1 MFYVADLHIHSHY
14 SRATSRDL
22 TLDTIYQWA
31 KIKGINVVGT
41 GDFTHPHWYNEIK
54 EKLVPDGTGFFRM
67 KDPPVTEALPAIKT
81 SDIDV
86 RFCLSAEISSIYKY
100 DGRVRKNHNVIF
112 APDLESA
119 QKINSRLSAIG
130 NLKSDGRPI
139 LGLPSRDLLEI
150 VLKTSDNACL
160 IPAHV
165 WTPWFS
171 TLGSK
176 AGYDSIGECYRDLT
190 EYIFA
195 LETGLSSDPSMN
207 WRLSDLD
214 RYSLVSN
221 SDAHSPQK
229 LGREA
234 NIFDTELSYFGMFNA
249 LRTKQGFLGTYEF
262 FPEEGKYHLDGH
274 RKCGIVFE
282 PDITNQHKGICPVCN
297 KPLTIGV
304 LHRVEKLA
312 DRSKGTRPA
321 NSPGYHYLIPLP
333 EILSEIKGSGPYS
346 KSVQSIYQQIVSEFG
361 NEFTLLMEAPAED
374 IKKKCGYMI
383 SEAVR
388 RMRDNEVNPLPGYD
402 GEFGTIRIFNEG
414 ELESLSG
421 QSNLFGFEASKM
433 TKRRSIQSGSL
444 DFKGEQGDTGK
455 RTLVLNTEQELI
467 KNSADRALLV
477 RAGPGTGKTET
488 LIQWIIN
495 RITGFNN
502 SPGKILAITFTNKA
516 ADEILARLKNIEAGG
531 YGGIMAGTFHSV
543 CFGILQERYP
553 GLATIYDRE
562 GRDIVLRMLLPDKG
576 DAEIKKLSNALSEY
590 FEKGSQP
597 EATGIEHTAGLYCE
611 YNSKNNS
618 VDLSYIIG
626 LTVKLLGDE
635 PEFLERIR
643 ERFSCIA
650 VDEFQDINP
659 LQYRF
664 IKFIARDKNI
674 LAIGDPDQAIYGF
687 RGSDV
692 NLFFRFKEDF
702 SAAEINLCRNY
713 RSSEIILKAAG
724 NIIANNGLRSNLK
737 LIAGTNNRK
746 KVKVYNAKDTAAEA
760 KYILN
765 EIDGYIGGTE
775 NLSIGSHS
783 AHGSYSFS
791 DISVLFR
798 THSVGRE
805 LLREL
810 KKKGIPVH
818 YGDGSSY
825 LEETPFGLISD
836 VLRLIVNPADL
847 VPLKSVMVNGLMYTE
862 SESGSFIKNIY
873 PEGEHWS
880 GRAVE
885 QGGLTGLHN
894 PERFNGWQEF
904 YNTLKD
910 SYQSEKPS
918 GVIGKICD
926 FFLPEDKLDDMQI
939 LKREAILDFAAESEA
954 DAYGFLRRMMLGN
967 YSDAGRLKSE
977 GVSLLT
983 FHAAKGLEFP
993 VVFIAGA
1000 EENITPLTG
1009 KNADIDEERRLFYV
1023 ALTRARDEVHITWS
1037 AQRRIYGREEHMEH
1051 SRFIGE
1057 AGEELVEKV
1066 SDEPKIKKEAKEAA
1080 KERQLSLF

>member
-14 SRATSRDL
+14 SRATSKDL
-22 TLDTIYQWA
+22 NLDTIYQWA

-41 GDFTHPHWYNEIK
+41 GDFTHPQWYNEIK

-67 KDPPVTEALPAIKT
+67 KDPPVTEALPGIKT

-100 DGRVRKNHNVIF
+100 DGRVRKNHNIIF

-119 QKINSRLSAIG
+119 QKINARLSVIG

-150 VLKTSDNACL
+150 VLKTSDNAFL

-221 SDAHSPQK
+221 SDAHSAQR

-234 NIFDTELSYFGMFNA
+234 NVFDTELSYFGMFNA
-249 LRTKQGFLGTYEF
+249 LKTRQGFLGTYEF

-282 PDITNQHKGICPVCN
+282 PDTTNQHKGICPVCHR
-297 KPLTIGV
+297 PLTIGV

-312 DRSKGTRPA
+312 DRSEGIRPA
-321 NSPGYHYLIPLP
+321 NSPGFHYLIPLP
-333 EILSEIKGSGPYS
+333 EILSEIKGSGPSS
-346 KSVQSIYQQIVSEFG
+346 KSVQGIYQQIVSEFG
-361 NEFTLLMEAPAED
+361 NEFTFLMDAPAED
-374 IKKKCGYMI
+374 IKKKCGYVI

-388 RMRDNEVNPLPGYD
+388 RMRDNEVNPDPGFD

-414 ELESLSG
+414 ELESLLG

-433 TKRRSIQSGSL
+433 TKRKTIQSAAL
-444 DFKGEQGDTGK
+444 NVKEKQDEN
-455 RTLVLNTEQELI
+455 RERVLVLNPEQELVR
-467 KNSADRALLV
+467 NSKDKALLV
-477 RAGPGTGKTET
+477 SAGPGTGKTET
-488 LIQWIIN
+488 LIQWIIS
-495 RITGFNN
+495 RIDGFNDN
-502 SPGKILAITFTNKA
+502 SRKILAITFTNKA
-516 ADEILARLKNIEAGG
+516 ADEILSRLKNIAPEGSG
-531 YGGIMAGTFHSV
+531 KIMAGTFHSV
-543 CFGILQERYP
+543 CFGILQEKYP
-553 GLATIYDRE
+553 ELSTIYDRE
-562 GRDIVLRMLLPDKG
+562 GRCIVLRMLFPGKG
-576 DAEIKKLSNALSEY
+576 DAEIKKLSDALSEY
-590 FEKGSQP
+590 FEAVNQ
-597 EATGIEHTAGLYCE
+597 TGVPDIEHIAGLYCGH
-611 YNSKNNS
+611 NRKHNA

-626 LTVKLLGDE
+626 QTVKLLGDE
-635 PEFLERIR
+635 PEFLDRMR
-643 ERFSCIA
+643 ERYSCIA

-664 IKFIARDKNI
+664 IKLLATDKNI

-692 NLFFRFKEDF
+692 KLFFRFKEDF
-702 SAAEINLCRNY
+702 SAAEINLSRNY
-713 RSSEIILKAAG
+713 RSSEIILNAAG
-724 NIIANNGLRSNLK
+724 NIIANNSLRSNLK
-737 LIAGTNNRK
+737 LIAGTNNLK
-746 KVKVYNAKDTAAEA
+746 KVKVYNALDTAAEA

-775 NLSIGSHS
+775 NLSIGSRS
-783 AHGSYSFS
+783 AHSSYSFS

-798 THSVGRE
+798 THTVGRE

-825 LEETPFGLISD
+825 LEEPPFSLISD
-836 VLRLIVNPADL
+836 MLRLIVNPADL
-847 VPLKSVMVNGLMYTE
+847 VSLKSVMVKGLEYSE
-862 SESGSFIKNIY
+862 SEAGLFIKNIY
-873 PEGEHWS
+873 AEGADWV
-880 GRAVE
+880 GRALE
-885 QGGLTGLHN
+885 PGRLTGLDEA
-894 PERFNGWQEF
+894 ERFTGWQEF

-910 SYQSEKPS
+910 SYQSDMPLS
-918 GVIGKICD
+918 VIEKICD
-926 FFLPEDKLDDMQI
+926 FFLPEDKLDDMHI
-939 LKREAILDFAAESEA
+939 LKREAILNFASESEG

-967 YSDAGRLKSE
+967 YSDVGRLRSE

-1000 EENITPLTG
+1000 EEGITPLTG
-1009 KNADIDEERRLFYV
+1009 RNADIEEERRLFYV

-1037 AQRRIYGREEHMEH
+1037 SQRRLYGREEHTEP

-1057 AGEELVEKV
+1057 AGEALVEKINDV
-1066 SDEPKIKKEAKEAA
+1066 PKRKEEAR
-1080 KERQLSLF
+1080 ERQLSLF

>member
-1 MFYVADLHIHSHY
+1 MFYIADLHIHSHY
-14 SRATSRDL
+14 SRATSREL
-22 TLDTIYQWA
+22 TLNTIYQWA

-41 GDFTHPHWYNEIK
+41 GDFTHPQWYNEIK
-54 EKLVPDGTGFFRM
+54 EKLVPDGTGFFRL
-67 KDPPVTEALPAIKT
+67 KDPPAAEALPGIKT
-81 SDIDV
+81 RDIDV

-100 DGRVRKNHNVIF
+100 NGRVRKNHNIIF

-119 QKINSRLSAIG
+119 QKINARLSVIG

-150 VLKTSDNACL
+150 VLKTSDNAFL

-190 EYIFA
+190 EHIFA

-207 WRLSDLD
+207 WRLSELD

-234 NIFDTELSYFGMFNA
+234 NIFDTELSYFGMFDA
-249 LRTKQGFLGTYEF
+249 LKTKQGFLGTYEF

-274 RKCGIVFE
+274 RKCGIAFE
-282 PDITNQHKGICPVCN
+282 PDITNRYNGICPVCN

-312 DRSKGTRPA
+312 DRSKGVRPA
-321 NSPGYHYLIPLP
+321 KSPGFNYLIPLP
-333 EILSEIKGSGPYS
+333 EILAEIKRSGPFS
-346 KSVQSIYQQIVSEFG
+346 KTVQCLYQQVVSEFG
-361 NEFTLLMEAPAED
+361 NEFAFLRETPAED
-374 IKKKCGYMI
+374 IKKKCGYLL

-388 RMRDNEVNPLPGYD
+388 RMRNNEVNPVPGYD

-414 ELESLSG
+414 ELESLLG

-433 TKRRSIQSGSL
+433 TKRRTIQSGL
-444 DFKGEQGDTGK
+444 LNHKAEDIEKGE
-455 RTLVLNTEQELI
+455 RVIVLNAEQELVR
-467 KNSADRALLV
+467 NSTDKALLV
-477 RAGPGTGKTET
+477 SAGPGTGKTET

-495 RITGFNN
+495 RIKGFNN
-502 SPGKILAITFTNKA
+502 DPLKILAITFTNKA
-516 ADEILARLKNIEAGG
+516 ADEILARLKYPAAGG
-531 YGGIMAGTFHSV
+531 SEGVVAGTFHSV

-553 GLATIYDRE
+553 EMSTIYDRE
-562 GRDIVLRMLLPDKG
+562 GRDIVLRMLFPGKA
-576 DAEIKKLSNALSEY
+576 DADIRKMSDGLSEY
-590 FEKGSQP
+590 FEKAKQP
-597 EATGIEHTAGLYCE
+597 ETAGIENIAELYCRHCM
-611 YNSKNNS
+611 KHNS
-618 VDLSYIIG
+618 VDLSDIIRQ
-626 LTVKLLGDE
+626 TVKLLEDE
-635 PEFLERIR
+635 PEFLERIS

-664 IKFIARDKNI
+664 IRLIAGDKTI

-687 RGSDV
+687 RGSDI

-702 SAAEINLCRNY
+702 EAAEINLSRNY
-713 RSSEIILKAAG
+713 RSSGTILEAAG
-724 NIIANNGLRSNLK
+724 NIISNNSLRSNLK
-737 LIAGTNNRK
+737 LIAETDSRK
-746 KVKVYNAKDTAAEA
+746 KIKVYGAHDTAEESR
-760 KYILN
+760 YILN
-765 EIDGYIGGTE
+765 GIDRYIGGTE
-775 NLSIGSHS
+775 NLSIGPRSS
-783 AHGSYSFS
+783 HGSYSFS

-805 LLREL
+805 LLREI
-810 KKKGIPVH
+810 KKSGIPVH

-825 LEETPFGLISD
+825 LQEPPFNIISD
-836 VLRLIVNPADL
+836 VLRLIVNPADP
-847 VPLKSVMVNGLMYTE
+847 VSLKSVMVNGLAYSE
-862 SESGSFIKNIY
+862 SEAASYIRSIY
-873 PEGEHWS
+873 PGEREWVHRAS
-880 GRAVE
+880 GPDGMPDLSNR
-885 QGGLTGLHN
+885 
-894 PERFNGWQEF
+894 ERFTAWQEF
-904 YNTLKD
+904 YATLKN
-910 SYQSEKPS
+910 SYDSEKPP
-918 GVIGKICD
+918 GIIGKICD
-926 FFLPEDKLDDMQI
+926 FFLPESKLDDMNI
-939 LKREAILDFAAESEA
+939 LKREAILNFADESE
-954 DAYGFLRRMMLGN
+954 DNAYGFLRRMMLGN
-967 YSDAGRLKSE
+967 YSDVGRLKSE

-1000 EENITPLTG
+1000 EESITPITG
-1009 KNADIDEERRLFYV
+1009 RNADIEEERRLFYV
-1023 ALTRARDEVHITWS
+1023 ALTRARDEAHITWS
-1037 AQRRIYGREEHMEH
+1037 SHRRIYGREEQMEP
-1051 SRFIGE
+1051 SRFINE
-1057 AGEELVEKV
+1057 AGDAVMEKA
-1066 SDEPKIKKEAKEAA
+1066 SEGPKRKEKA